1 MKKENLLAAQPTDSP
16 GAVDDF
22 KPITF
27 GVEDRQFGAV
37 TDRVV
42 AVRLVQR
49 TIADD
54 RFARDDDRRLDFE
67 PVVSGPSE
75 AHGQQGGG

>member
-49 TIADD
+49 TIAHD
-54 RFARDDDRRLDFE
+54 RFRRDNDRGLDFE
-67 PVVSGPSE
+67 TIVTGERKACRSVAE
-75 AHGQQGGG
+75 